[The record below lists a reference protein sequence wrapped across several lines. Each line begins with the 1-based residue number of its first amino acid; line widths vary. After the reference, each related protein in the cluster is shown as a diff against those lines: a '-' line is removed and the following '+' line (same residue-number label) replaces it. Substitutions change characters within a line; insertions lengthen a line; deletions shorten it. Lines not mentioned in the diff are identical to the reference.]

1 MSSRLAN
8 IDALRGIAALWV
20 FAYHLWNVFAPGYS
34 PQGSP
39 ADHKPFDSETPV
51 AVVATYPL
59 CAYGYTGVGLFF
71 VLSGFCIHLPQARR
85 FHRTGSDDLQPRPF
99 FHRRMKRLYPAF
111 FASLFLALAGLVAMG
126 AANDKPELLE
136 PSAWVVLVL
145 VNAFFLLALRP
156 DALALNGVYWT
167 LWYEVQFY
175 LAYPMLLKVCRRMGF
190 GGVAVALLGIELLFT
205 FVPTPEFLQ
214 PFAKHFE
221 WFFLRRYF
229 EWFLGMWL
237 AERVAKGVHLPR
249 WGSLLVAVGAAAGGV
264 VCSHTPALW
273 AGHELLLAV
282 ASAGVLSL
290 LVSPATGNVGGV
302 LAWCGDWSYSLYL
315 VHMPMLRLLNA
326 ALFLLP
332 EPVRDVWGGWLFAA
346 TAIPLVPTVAWV
358 WYRLFEKPFLPKP
371 TTGTTT
377 VPAGRTEL
385 TDTPLPVGERPAG
398 EASNR
403 PEPVTSPCRR

>member
-1 MSSRLAN
+1 MPSRLAN
-8 IDALRGIAALWV
+8 VDALRGFAALWV

-39 ADHKPFDSETPV
+39 ADHKPFTAETPAGV
-51 AVVATYPL
+51 IATYPL

-85 FHRTGSDDLQPRPF
+85 FHRTGTDALEPRPF
-99 FHRRMKRLYPAF
+99 FRRRFWRLYPAF
-111 FASLFLALAGLVAMG
+111 FASLFLSLAALVVMG
-126 AANDKPELLE
+126 YANDQPELLQ
-136 PSAWVVLVL
+136 PSSWAILTL

-175 LAYPMLLKVCRRMGF
+175 LAYPLLLRVCRRVGF
-190 GGVAVALLGIELLFT
+190 GGVAAVLLAVELLFT

-214 PFAKHFE
+214 PLAKHFE

-237 AERVAKGVHLPR
+237 AERAAAGLHLPR
-249 WGSLLVAVGAAAGGV
+249 WGSLLVAAGAAAGGV
-264 VCSHTPALW
+264 VCSHVPSLW
-273 AGHELLLAV
+273 AGHEVFLAV

-290 LVSPATGNVGGV
+290 LVSPATRNVSGA

-332 EPVRDVWGGWLFAA
+332 ESVRDAWGGWVFGAA
-346 TAIPLVPTVAWV
+346 AVVSVPTVAWV
-358 WYRLFEKPFLPKP
+358 WYRLFEKPFMPKP
-371 TTGTTT
+371 TPSG
-377 VPAGRTEL
+377 VDGRTPAPVPPPPATVDE
-385 TDTPLPVGERPAG
+385 TPPPVGI
-398 EASNR
+398 
-403 PEPVTSPCRR
+403 SPHRTISPS

>member
-39 ADHKPFDSETPV
+39 ADHKPFTADTPV

-85 FHRTGSDDLQPRPF
+85 FHRSGSDDLQPRPF
-99 FHRRMKRLYPAF
+99 FRRRFWRLYPAF
-111 FASLFLALAGLVAMG
+111 FASLFLG
-126 AANDKPELLE
+126 AAG
-136 PSAWVVLVL
+136 VLVMGMPVVQTVIYGV
-145 VNAFFLLALRP
+145 VNAFLLLAVRP
-156 DALALNGVYWT
+156 DALMLGPVYWT

-175 LAYPMLLKVCRRMGF
+175 LAYPLLLKLCRRLGF
-190 GGVAVALLGIELLFT
+190 GGVAAGLLVIELLFT
-205 FVPTPEFLQ
+205 FVPTPELLQ

-221 WFFLRRYF
+221 WLFLRRYF

-237 AERVAKGVHLPR
+237 AERVAQGLHLPR
-249 WGSLLVAVGAAAGGV
+249 WGSLGILLAAGAGGV
-264 VCSHTPALW
+264 LASHVSELW

-282 ASAGVLSL
+282 ASAGAVSL
-290 LVSPATGNVGGV
+290 LVSPASEPKLGTVTAAGRGG

-315 VHMPMLRLLNA
+315 IHMPMLRVINWAVCQLPDEVRASWGEPLLGVSA
-326 ALFLLP
+326 AVIVP
-332 EPVRDVWGGWLFAA
+332 A
-346 TAIPLVPTVAWV
+346 TACV
-358 WYRLFEKPFLPKP
+358 WYHLFEKPFMPKP
-371 TTGTTT
+371 TAT
-377 VPAGRTEL
+377 PASTRPSQPAL
-385 TDTPLPVGERPAG
+385 TDTPLPVGERSAG
-398 EASNR
+398 EVSNR
-403 PEPVTSPCRR
+403 PDPVTSPCRG

>member
-1 MSSRLAN
+1 MPSRLAN
-8 IDALRGIAALWV
+8 IDALRGLAALWV

-39 ADHKPFDSETPV
+39 ADHKPFSDETPV
-51 AVVATYPL
+51 GVIATYPL

-85 FHRTGSDDLQPRPF
+85 FHRAGTDDLHPRPF
-99 FHRRMKRLYPAF
+99 FRRRFWRLYPAF
-111 FASLFLALAGLVAMG
+111 FASLFLSLAALVVMG
-126 AANDKPELLE
+126 YANDKPELLQ

-145 VNAFFLLALRP
+145 VNAFFLLAVRP
-156 DALALNGVYWT
+156 DTLALNGVYWT

-175 LAYPMLLKVCRRMGF
+175 LAYPFLLKICRRVGF
-190 GGVAVALLGIELLFT
+190 GGVAAGLLVVELLFT

-214 PFAKHFE
+214 PLAKHFE

-237 AERVAKGVHLPR
+237 AERAAAGVHLPR
-249 WGSLLVAVGAAAGGV
+249 WGSLLVAVGAAVGGV
-264 VCSHTPALW
+264 VCSHVPSLW
-273 AGHELLLAV
+273 AGHEVLLAV

-302 LAWCGDWSYSLYL
+302 LSWCGDWSYSLYL

-326 ALFLLP
+326 AMYLVP
-332 EPVRDVWGGWLFAA
+332 EPVRDAWGGWIFAGA
-346 TAIPLVPTVAWV
+346 AVVTVPTVAWV
-358 WYRLFEKPFLPKP
+358 WYRLFEKPFMPKP
-371 TTGTTT
+371 TPPEAG
-377 VPAGRTEL
+377 GRTHAPVSQQPS
-385 TDTPLPVGERPAG
+385 TVNDTPPPVGVPPHHVLP
-398 EASNR
+398 S
-403 PEPVTSPCRR
+403 